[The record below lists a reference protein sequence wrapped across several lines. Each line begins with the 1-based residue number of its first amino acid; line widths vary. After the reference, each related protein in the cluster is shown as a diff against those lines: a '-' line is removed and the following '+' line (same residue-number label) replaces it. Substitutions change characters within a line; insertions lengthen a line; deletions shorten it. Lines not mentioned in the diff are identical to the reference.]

1 MRDRKET
8 RAAMNDHD
16 RALCAAS
23 AGLLRASGAISA
35 WGLALS
41 FIAGGVLA
49 LTGRSL
55 PSASWVAFALVGLA
69 GLVERYLA
77 LRLQQESA
85 LFDGLARGTI
95 DAAATLDAAL
105 VQLGLRRN
113 DEPPRP
119 LAERVLRAR
128 LLMQRHGLAVVVQT
142 FAFALALALE
152 EWR

>member
-1 MRDRKET
+1 
-8 RAAMNDHD
+8 MNDQD

-23 AGLLRASGAISA
+23 AGLLRASVAIAA

-55 PSASWVAFALVGLA
+55 PSASWVAYALVGLA
-69 GLVERYLA
+69 GLGERYLA
-77 LRLQQESA
+77 MRIAQESA
-85 LFDGLARGTI
+85 LFDALAQGRI
-95 DAAATLDAAL
+95 DALASLDAAWRR
-105 VQLGLRRN
+105 LGLRRR
-113 DEPPRP
+113 EEAPPP

-128 LLMQRHGLAVVVQT
+128 LLMQRHLMAVVVQT
-142 FAFALALALE
+142 FAFVLALALE